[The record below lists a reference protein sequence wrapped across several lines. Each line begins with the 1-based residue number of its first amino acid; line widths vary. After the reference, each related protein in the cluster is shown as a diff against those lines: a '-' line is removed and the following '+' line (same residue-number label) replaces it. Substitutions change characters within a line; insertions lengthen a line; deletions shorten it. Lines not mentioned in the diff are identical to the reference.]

1 MQLHRESF
9 LHPFLSVFKQIHQ
22 CRGAID
28 TKMLDIAKEAGGA
41 VSGKGMSPI
50 DRMGKPEEVAKL
62 IVFLLS
68 DDSAFTTGA
77 VYTIDGGM
85 TP

>member
-1 MQLHRESF
+1 
-9 LHPFLSVFKQIHQ
+9 
-22 CRGAID
+22 
-28 TKMLDIAKEAGGA
+28 MLDIAKEAGGA
-41 VSGKGMSPI
+41 VSGSGMSPI

-62 IVFLLS
+62 ISFLLS
-68 DDSAFTTGA
+68 DDASFTTGA

>member
-1 MQLHRESF
+1 
-9 LHPFLSVFKQIHQ
+9 
-22 CRGAID
+22 
-28 TKMLDIAKEAGGA
+28 MLDLAKEAGGA
-41 VSGKGMSPI
+41 VSGSGMSPI

-62 IVFLLS
+62 IAFLLS
-68 DDSAFTTGA
+68 DDATFTTGA